1 MSNLQKLKIA
11 CDILLELGEY
21 NHIQCIAVLHWD
33 KVPEAAKQL
42 SCTVGGNYRI
52 AFYQLGNTRIADI
65 SGYGLFQII

>member
-11 CDILLELGEY
+11 GDILLELGDF
-21 NHIQCIAVLHWD
+21 NDVQCIAILHWD

-42 SCTVGGNYRI
+42 SSRIGSNYRI
-52 AFYQLGNTRIADI
+52 SFYKLGNTMIADI